1 MCVHAL
7 DIYIYMCV
15 SAVPLS
21 VRSEGGG
28 VGGGVLTDSSALLR
42 DTKPLAGA
50 PSLALS
56 LVLSAV
62 YLFNS

>member
-21 VRSEGGG
+21 VRSEGGE
-28 VGGGVLTDSSALLR
+28 VGGVLTDSSALLR